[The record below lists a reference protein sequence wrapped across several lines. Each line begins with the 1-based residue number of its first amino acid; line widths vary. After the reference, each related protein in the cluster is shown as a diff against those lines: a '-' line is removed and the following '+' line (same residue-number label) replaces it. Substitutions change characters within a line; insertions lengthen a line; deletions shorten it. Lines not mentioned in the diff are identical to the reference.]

1 MYLNPHIGRKFIMIK
16 IIGRYRLKEYW
27 KKHPKTE
34 QPLKAWF
41 YREQRFSYR
50 NVDKVIENFPKAKLF
65 TFQITPSTFLL
76 AKLRTDLEVMKI
88 LAIGTLYKAGDHS
101 FSTH

>member
-1 MYLNPHIGRKFIMIK
+1 MIK
-16 IIGRYRLKEYW
+16 IIGRYRLEEYW

-50 NVDKVIENFPKAKLF
+50 NVDRVIENFPKVKVLIF
-65 TFQITPSTFLL
+65 HITPSIFLL
-76 AKLRTDLEVMKI
+76 AKLRTDLEVLKI
-88 LAIGTLYKAGDHS
+88 LAIGTLYKAGTHS
-101 FSTH
+101 LLTH